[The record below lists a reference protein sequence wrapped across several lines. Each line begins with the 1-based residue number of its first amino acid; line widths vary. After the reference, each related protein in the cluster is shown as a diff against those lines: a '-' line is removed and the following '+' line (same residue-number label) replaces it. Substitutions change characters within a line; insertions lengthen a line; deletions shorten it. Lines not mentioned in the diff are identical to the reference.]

1 MAEERTR
8 LLDDPRWERWAGTGG
23 IVFVVLSVAWALIVR
38 RGPDAT
44 ESDQAILGYFADAGN
59 RGELYIAAILLGF
72 AGVFFLWF
80 LGSLRTVL
88 VRAEG
93 DPSRLTAV
101 AFAAGVV
108 MTGIMFVKNTVTVTL
123 ATASDVDAFQLDP
136 DTSRLLD
143 VLTLGLIA
151 HEAVAGAVLVGAASV
166 VILRTGVLPS
176 WLGWAGALT
185 ALVAA
190 FALPLFGLPL
200 VLVALWVLAVSV
212 YLLRGAGA
220 EPASP

>member
-1 MAEERTR
+1 MAEERPR
-8 LLDDPRWERWAGTGG
+8 LIDDPRWERWAGIGG
-23 IVFVVLSVAWALIVR
+23 IAFVVLSVVWALIVR
-38 RGPDAT
+38 RGPNAT
-44 ESDQAILGYFADAGN
+44 ESDEVILAYFADAGN
-59 RGELYIAAILLGF
+59 RSELYIATILLAF

-88 VRAEG
+88 LRAEG

-101 AFAAGVV
+101 AFAGGAV
-108 MTGIMFVKNTVTVTL
+108 MTAIMFVKNTVTVTL
-123 ATASDVDAFQLDP
+123 ATAADVEAFELDP

-166 VILRTGVLPS
+166 VVLRTGVLPA
-176 WLGWAGALT
+176 WLGWAGAFT

-200 VLVALWVLAVSV
+200 ALVALWVLVVSV

-220 EPASP
+220 EPAAA